1 MLASFDCWYS
11 PSELTNYFNYRS
23 ATLYLFKQ
31 MRQSRSPINISHKTW
46 RQVLM
51 AGDVGMWGCAKNVC
65 DLSTSDVTNLLV
77 FLKQINHGY
86 HKDTSLES

>member
-11 PSELTNYFNYRS
+11 PSELTNYFSYGS

-51 AGDVGMWGCAKNVC
+51 AGDVGLREECLC

-77 FLKQINHGY
+77 FLSQINHGY